1 MTFSEVI
8 HLLRA
13 KLGEQLVTQ
22 LSDADDEKSFL
33 EIGVDSVIA
42 TELIEF
48 IRQELDPDLSVS
60 VLFDFPSVRQLAR
73 RLTSQERK
81 SPVEA

>member
-22 LSDADDEKSFL
+22 LSEADDEKSFL

-42 TELIEF
+42 TELMEF
-48 IRQELDPDLSVS
+48 IRQELDPGRSWMDALG
-60 VLFDFPSVRQLAR
+60 
-73 RLTSQERK
+73 
-81 SPVEA
+81 